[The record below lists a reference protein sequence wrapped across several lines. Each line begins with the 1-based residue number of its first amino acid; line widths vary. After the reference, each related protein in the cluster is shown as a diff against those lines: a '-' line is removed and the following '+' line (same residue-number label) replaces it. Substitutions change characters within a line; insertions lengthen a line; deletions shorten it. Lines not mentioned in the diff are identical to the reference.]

1 METFFKEYGKLLQ
14 ACHNDILKALDGLPQ
29 AALDW
34 TPGHDMNSI
43 SILVVHIAGSTRHM
57 INVAV
62 QEPSDRDREAEFI
75 AQNLEMDI
83 LKQRTADNMEHIQQV
98 VEKLSLQDLETTH
111 ILPNGRDYPVAWG
124 LLHALDHANLHLGQI
139 QLTRQLWEQ
148 SKDND

>member
-43 SILVVHIAGSTRHM
+43 SVLVLHIAGSTRHM

-75 AQNLEMDI
+75 AQNLGMDI
-83 LKQRTADNMEHIQQV
+83 LKQRLADNMEHIQQI
-98 VEKLSLQDLETTH
+98 VERLSLQDLETTH

>member
-1 METFFKEYGKLLQ
+1 MQTFFKEYLRLLQ

-43 SILVVHIAGSTRHM
+43 SVLLVHIAGSTRHM

-75 AQNLEMDI
+75 AQNLGMGI
-83 LKQRTADNMEHIQQV
+83 LKQQLADNMEHIQRV
-98 VEKLSLQDLETTH
+98 VEKLSLEDLEITR

-124 LLHALDHANLHLGQI
+124 LLHALDHASLHLGQI

-148 SKDND
+148 LKDKA

>member
-1 METFFKEYGKLLQ
+1 MQTFFKEYLRLLQ

-34 TPGHDMNSI
+34 TPGQGMNSI
-43 SILVVHIAGSTRHM
+43 GVLLVHIAGSTRHM

-75 AQNLEMDI
+75 AQNLGMDI
-83 LKQRTADNMEHIQQV
+83 LKQRLADNMEYIQRV
-98 VEKLSLQDLETTH
+98 VEKMSLQDLETTH
-111 ILPNGRDYPVAWG
+111 VLPNEREYPVAWG
-124 LLHALDHANLHLGQI
+124 LLHALDHASLHLGQI

-148 SKDND
+148 SKDNA

>member
-1 METFFKEYGKLLQ
+1 MQTFFKEYLKLLQ
-14 ACHNDILKALDGLPQ
+14 ACHNDILKALDELPQ

-43 SILVVHIAGSTRHM
+43 SVLLVHIAGSTRHM

-75 AQNLEMDI
+75 AQNLGADI
-83 LKQRTADNMEHIQQV
+83 LRQRLADNMEHIQRV

-124 LLHALDHANLHLGQI
+124 LLHALEHASLHLGQI
-139 QLTRQLWEQ
+139 QLNRQLWEQ
-148 SKDND
+148 SKSST

>member
-1 METFFKEYGKLLQ
+1 MQTFFKEYLKLLQ
-14 ACHNDILKALDGLPQ
+14 ECHNDILKALDGLPQ

-34 TPGHDMNSI
+34 KPGHDMNSI
-43 SILVVHIAGSTRHM
+43 SVLLVHIAGSTRHM

-75 AQNLEMDI
+75 AQNLGADI
-83 LKQRTADNMEHIQQV
+83 LKQRLADNLEYIQQV
-98 VEKLSLQDLETTH
+98 VDKMSLEDLGTTT
-111 ILPNGRDYPVAWG
+111 LVSASGREYTTAWG

-148 SKDND
+148 LKK

>member
-1 METFFKEYGKLLQ
+1 MQTFFKEYLRLLQ

-43 SILVVHIAGSTRHM
+43 SVLVVHIAGSTRHM

-75 AQNLEMDI
+75 AQKLGMDA
-83 LKQRTADNMEHIQQV
+83 LKQQLADTMEHIQRA

-124 LLHALDHANLHLGQI
+124 LLHALDHATEHKGQI

-148 SKDND
+148 RQQE

>member
-1 METFFKEYGKLLQ
+1 MQTFFKEYLRLLQ

-34 TPGHDMNSI
+34 TPGQDMNSI
-43 SILVVHIAGSTRHM
+43 SVLLVHIAGSTRHM

-75 AQNLEMDI
+75 TQNLGADI
-83 LKQRTADNMEHIQQV
+83 LKQRLADNMEHIQRV

-111 ILPNGRDYPVAWG
+111 ILPSGRDYPLAWG
-124 LLHALDHANLHLGQI
+124 LLHALDHATLHLGQI

-148 SKDND
+148 SKENI